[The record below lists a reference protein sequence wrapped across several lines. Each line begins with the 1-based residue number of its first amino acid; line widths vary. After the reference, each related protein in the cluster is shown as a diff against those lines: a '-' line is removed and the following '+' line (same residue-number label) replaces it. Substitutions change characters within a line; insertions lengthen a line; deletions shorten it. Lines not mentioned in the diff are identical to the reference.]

1 MSHFSRNLLGSVV
14 LAGAAFMALSSSA
27 WAQDANRGPLRVG
40 TESSYAPFEFTQDG
54 KLVGFDIDLAEAA
67 AQELGYEIEWVQ
79 MPFDGLIPAMLTS
92 QVDMAVASFT
102 VTEERAKRV
111 NFSAPYYRSGITF
124 VVRSS
129 DATKYQAGAD
139 ALKGQQLCA
148 QLGSVSAM
156 KAETLSPGK
165 VTTFNDAYAGYLE
178 LKQGGCEAMVNDRP
192 VNQYFM
198 KTSKGAEGL
207 VELTQILDAEDMA
220 MVIPKSNEELL
231 AQVNQ
236 ALESLKAK
244 GIYDEL
250 YTKWFGEA
258 PADNK

>member
-1 MSHFSRNLLGSVV
+1 MSHFSRNLLGSVL

-54 KLVGFDIDLAEAA
+54 KLVGFDIDLAEAV

-207 VELTQILDAEDMA
+207 VELTQVLDAEDMA

-258 PADNK
+258 PDDNK

>member
-1 MSHFSRNLLGSVV
+1 MSHFSRNLAFSAL
-14 LAGAAFMALSSSA
+14 LAGAALAFSASALA
-27 WAQDANRGPLRVG
+27 EDRGPLRVG

-54 KLVGFDIDLAEAA
+54 KLVGFDIDLAEAVC
-67 AQELGYEIEWVQ
+67 QELGYQIEWVQ

-102 VTEERAKRV
+102 VTEERAKRI
-111 NFSAPYYRSGITF
+111 NFSDPYYRSGITF
-124 VVRSS
+124 VIRAA
-129 DATKYQAGAD
+129 DADKYAAGAD
-139 ALKGQQLCA
+139 ALKGKQLCA

-156 KAETLSPGK
+156 KAETLSPGM

-192 VNQYFM
+192 VNQYFI

-207 VELTQILDAEDMA
+207 LELAQVMDAEDMA
-220 MVIPKSNEELL
+220 MVIPKGNDELL
-231 AQVNQ
+231 AEVNK
-236 ALESLKAK
+236 ALAALKANGK
-244 GIYDEL
+244 YDEL

-258 PADNK
+258 PKAK

>member
-54 KLVGFDIDLAEAA
+54 KLVGFDIDLAEAV

-129 DATKYQAGAD
+129 DATKYQSGAD
-139 ALKGQQLCA
+139 ALRGQQLCA

-207 VELTQILDAEDMA
+207 VELTQVLDAEDMA

>member
-27 WAQDANRGPLRVG
+27 GAQDANRGPLRVG

-54 KLVGFDIDLAEAA
+54 KLVGFDIDLAEAV

-207 VELTQILDAEDMA
+207 VELTQVLDAEDMA

>member
-54 KLVGFDIDLAEAA
+54 KLVGFDIDLAEAV

-129 DATKYQAGAD
+129 DATKYQSGAD
-139 ALKGQQLCA
+139 ALKGKQLCA

-207 VELTQILDAEDMA
+207 VELTQVLDAEDMA

>member
-54 KLVGFDIDLAEAA
+54 KLVGFDIDLAEAV

>member
-1 MSHFSRNLLGSVV
+1 MSHFSRNLVLSAL
-14 LAGAAFMALSSSA
+14 LAGTAAIAFSTSA
-27 WAQDANRGPLRVG
+27 WADENRGTLRVG

-54 KLVGFDIDLAEAA
+54 NLVGFDIDLAEAVSK
-67 AQELGYEIEWVQ
+67 ELGYQIEWVQ

-102 VTEERAKRV
+102 VTAERAKRI
-111 NFSAPYYRSGITF
+111 NFSDPYYRSGITF
-124 VVRSS
+124 VVRSE
-129 DATKYQAGAD
+129 DAQKYEAGAD
-139 ALKGQQLCA
+139 ALKGMQLCA

-207 VELTQILDAEDMA
+207 VELAQVMDAEDMA
-220 MVIPKSNEELL
+220 MVIPKGNDELL
-231 AQVNQ
+231 ADVNK
-236 ALESLKAK
+236 ALATLKAN
-244 GIYDEL
+244 GVYDEI
-250 YTKWFGEA
+250 YQKWFGEA
-258 PADNK
+258 PKAQ

>member
-54 KLVGFDIDLAEAA
+54 KLVGFDIDLAEAV

-207 VELTQILDAEDMA
+207 VELTQVLDAEDMA

>member
-1 MSHFSRNLLGSVV
+1 MSHFSRNLVCSAL
-14 LAGAAFMALSSSA
+14 LAGAAALAFSSSA
-27 WAQDANRGPLRVG
+27 WAQDESRGALRVG
-40 TESSYAPFEFTQDG
+40 TESSYAPFEFTQEG
-54 KLVGFDIDLAEAA
+54 KLVGFDIDLAEAVA
-67 AQELGYEIEWVQ
+67 AELGYDIEWVQ

-102 VTEERAKRV
+102 VTAERAKRV
-111 NFSAPYYRSGITF
+111 NFSDPYYRSGITF
-124 VVRSS
+124 VVRAD
-129 DATKYQAGAD
+129 DAQKYAAGAD

-178 LKQGGCEAMVNDRP
+178 LKQGGCAAMVNDRP
-192 VNQYFM
+192 VNQYFI

-207 VELTQILDAEDMA
+207 VELTQVLDAEDMA
-220 MVIPKSNEELL
+220 MVIPKGNDELL
-231 AQVNQ
+231 AEVNK
-236 ALESLKAK
+236 ALAALKANGK
-244 GIYDEL
+244 YDEL

-258 PADNK
+258 PQAI

>member
-1 MSHFSRNLLGSVV
+1 MSHFSRNLLGSVL

-27 WAQDANRGPLRVG
+27 GAQDANRGPLRVG

-54 KLVGFDIDLAEAA
+54 KLVGFDIDLAEAV

-129 DATKYQAGAD
+129 DVTKYQAGAD

-207 VELTQILDAEDMA
+207 VELTQVLDAEDMA

>member
-1 MSHFSRNLLGSVV
+1 MSHFSRNLLGSVL

-54 KLVGFDIDLAEAA
+54 KLVGFDIDLAEAV

-207 VELTQILDAEDMA
+207 VELTQVLDAEDMA

>member
-1 MSHFSRNLLGSVV
+1 MSHFSRNLLGSVL

-54 KLVGFDIDLAEAA
+54 KLVGFDIDLAEAV

-129 DATKYQAGAD
+129 DATKYQAGAE

-207 VELTQILDAEDMA
+207 VELTQVLHAEDMA

>member
-1 MSHFSRNLLGSVV
+1 MSHFSRNLLGSVL

-54 KLVGFDIDLAEAA
+54 KLVGFDIDLAEAV

-129 DATKYQAGAD
+129 DATKYQAGAE

-207 VELTQILDAEDMA
+207 VELTQVLDAEDMA

>member
-54 KLVGFDIDLAEAA
+54 KLVGFDIDLAEAV

-129 DATKYQAGAD
+129 DATKYQAGAE

-207 VELTQILDAEDMA
+207 VELTQVLDAEDMA